1 MIHFQGVSKI
11 YNTKSKAL
19 DNVTFK
25 IDDHEF
31 VSFVGKSGAGK
42 STVVK
47 MLIGEEIPSRGR
59 VILNSIDVAKL
70 PRTQLPLLRRKI
82 GVIFQDYRLLP
93 HKTVFENVAFAL
105 EVNGRSEREIKE
117 FVPQA
122 IELVGLKDYAAR
134 FPHELSG
141 GEKQRAAIARA
152 LIHHPDVLIAD
163 EPTGNLDAINTWE
176 VIKLLVKINE
186 LGTTVILAT
195 HDKDVINTLGKRV
208 VTLDNGRVIRDEADG
223 KYIIA

>member
-11 YNTKSKAL
+11 YNSKSKAL

-31 VSFVGKSGAGK
+31 ISFVGKSGAGK

-47 MLIGEEIPSRGR
+47 MLIGEEVPSRGR
-59 VILNSIDVAKL
+59 VILNNIDVAKL

-82 GVIFQDYRLLP
+82 GVIFQDFRLLP

-122 IELVGLKDYAAR
+122 IELVGLKDYASR

>member
-11 YNTKSKAL
+11 YTTKSKAL

-47 MLIGEEIPSRGR
+47 MLIGEETPTRGR
-59 VILNSIDVAKL
+59 VILNNIDVAKL
-70 PRTQLPLLRRKI
+70 PRVQLPLLRRKI

-93 HKTVFENVAFAL
+93 HKTVFENVSFAL
-105 EVNGRSEREIKE
+105 EVNGRTEREIRE

-122 IELVGLKDYAAR
+122 IELVGLKEHAGR
-134 FPHELSG
+134 LPHELSG

-208 VTLDNGRVIRDEADG
+208 VTLDNGKVIRDEADG

>member
-11 YNTKSKAL
+11 YNSKSKAL

-31 VSFVGKSGAGK
+31 ISFVGKSGAGK

-59 VILNSIDVAKL
+59 VILNNIDVAKL

-82 GVIFQDYRLLP
+82 GVIFQDFRLLP

-176 VIKLLVKINE
+176 VVKLLVKINE

-195 HDKDVINTLGKRV
+195 HDKDVINTLGRRV
-208 VTLDNGRVIRDEADG
+208 VTLDSGRVIRDEADG

>member
-11 YNTKSKAL
+11 YDTKSKAL

-31 VSFVGKSGAGK
+31 ISFVGKSGAGK

-47 MLIGEEIPSRGR
+47 MLIGEEAPTRGR
-59 VILNSIDVAKL
+59 VILNNIDVAKL

-105 EVNGRSEREIKE
+105 EVNGRTEREIRE

-122 IELVGLKDYAAR
+122 IELVGLKEHAAR

>member
-31 VSFVGKSGAGK
+31 ISFVGKSGAGK

-47 MLIGEEIPSRGR
+47 MLIGEEVPSRGR
-59 VILNSIDVAKL
+59 VILNNIDVAKL

-208 VTLDNGRVIRDEADG
+208 VTLDSGRVIRDEADG